1 MNQQFNQLQ
10 ARFPGLGCWL
20 FVFVAIWII
29 GAIGITGILKSI
41 FAVILFL
48 ILAPVLLSVA
58 ARFWLK
64 RNLVTGNCPV
74 CEQSLVCLKQSKI
87 ICPNCGTEVTAT
99 DNGLERVAADGVIDI
114 QAVDVKT
121 STATTLD
128 TEAAASTSTK
138 VDVLDVEVVDVEV
151 QQLPESD

>member
-20 FVFVAIWII
+20 FAFIAIWVI

-48 ILAPVLLSVA
+48 ILAPVLLSVV

-64 RNLVTGNCPV
+64 RNLVSGNCPV
-74 CEQSLVCLKQSKI
+74 CEQSLVCMKQSKLT
-87 ICPNCGTEVTAT
+87 CPNCATEVSAT
-99 DNGLERVAADGVIDI
+99 DNGFERVAAEGVIDV
-114 QAVDVKT
+114 QAVDIQT
-121 STATTLD
+121 SATAT
-128 TEAAASTSTK
+128 
-138 VDVLDVEVVDVEV
+138 LDVDTTPATPIDVEV
-151 QQLPESD
+151 QRLPESE

>member
-10 ARFPGLGCWL
+10 TRFPGIGCWL
-20 FVFVAIWII
+20 FAFIAIWVI

-64 RNLVTGNCPV
+64 RNLVSGNCPV
-74 CEQSLVCLKQSKI
+74 CKQSLVCIKQSKT
-87 ICPNCGTEVTAT
+87 ICPNCATEVTAT
-99 DNGLERVAADGVIDI
+99 SDGLKRATADGVIDV
-114 QAVDVKT
+114 QAVDMQPTTAATLDAEK
-121 STATTLD
+121 TATT
-128 TEAAASTSTK
+128 TI
-138 VDVLDVEVVDVEV
+138 DVEV
-151 QQLPESD
+151 QPLPESQPESK

>member
-20 FVFVAIWII
+20 FVFAAIWVI

-48 ILAPVLLSVA
+48 ILAPILLSLA

-64 RNLVTGNCPV
+64 RNLITDNCPV
-74 CEQSLVCLKQSKI
+74 CEQSLVCIKQSKT
-87 ICPNCGTEVTAT
+87 ICPNCATEVMAT
-99 DNGLERVAADGVIDI
+99 ENGLERVAADGVIDV
-114 QAVDVKT
+114 QAVDIQT
-121 STATTLD
+121 SATTLD
-128 TEAAASTSTK
+128 ARTADAP
-138 VDVLDVEVVDVEV
+138 VDVEVIDVEV

>member
-20 FVFVAIWII
+20 FVFIAIWVI

-48 ILAPVLLSVA
+48 ILAPVLLSVV

-64 RNLVTGNCPV
+64 RNLVTDNCPV
-74 CEQSLVCLKQSKI
+74 CEQSLVCIKQSKT
-87 ICPNCGTEVTAT
+87 ICPNCATEVMAT
-99 DNGLERVAADGVIDI
+99 ENGLKRVAADGVIDV
-114 QAVDVKT
+114 QAVDIQT
-121 STATTLD
+121 STATLD
-128 TEAAASTSTK
+128 AETAAAP
-138 VDVLDVEVVDVEV
+138 LDVEVIDVEV